1 MQTRYIVAVLVAG
14 FLFAGLLGYTRLL
27 RQSFLTEF
35 RESLHEAKV
44 NGELPEEM
52 QELEIETAT
61 PEDFNTEMSASAIRN
76 YETAEIIERFWYVW
90 LVLLILMSC
99 GVASLLPSVPE

>member
-1 MQTRYIVAVLVAG
+1 MPTRYIVAVLVAG
-14 FLFAGLLGYTRLL
+14 FLLAGLLGYARLL
-27 RQSFLTEF
+27 RQSVLTEF
-35 RESLHEAKV
+35 RESLREAKES
-44 NGELPEEM
+44 GDLPEELK
-52 QELEIETAT
+52 ELEIETAT

-90 LVLLILMSC
+90 LVLLIVICC

>member
-14 FLFAGLLGYTRLL
+14 LLFAGLLGYARLL
-27 RQSFLTEF
+27 RQSVLTEF

-52 QELEIETAT
+52 RDLEIETAT

-76 YETAEIIERFWYVW
+76 YDTAEIIERFWYVW
-90 LVLLILMSC
+90 LILLIVMCC
-99 GVASLLPSVPE
+99 GVASLLPSDPE